1 MSETVQLLNSFLRN
15 ENTAIE
21 THRHAIDRLAGEP
34 YIESLSENLVAHE
47 ARVVILRSEI
57 IRHGGMPTEDAG
69 LWGTFNRLLVSPS
82 AIIHERAA
90 IATLEDGED
99 MGRSAYKRE
108 YEVSVPPI
116 RFVIRDL
123 LARQTR
129 SHEFM
134 NRLLR
139 ASGRSVVTPSQS
151 V

>member
-21 THRHAIDRLAGEP
+21 THRYAIDRLSDEP
-34 YIESLSENLVAHE
+34 YVESLRENLLAHQV
-47 ARVVILRSEI
+47 RVDILRAEI
-57 IRHGGMPTEDAG
+57 IRHGGKPTEDAG
-69 LWGTFNRLLVSPS
+69 VWGTFNRLLLNPS
-82 AIIHERAA
+82 AVIHERAA

-99 MGRSAYKRE
+99 IGRGAYKRE

-123 LARQTR
+123 LAKQAR
-129 SHEFM
+129 SHELM
-134 NRLLR
+134 VRLLR
-139 ASGRSVVTPSQS
+139 VSGRAAVTPSQS